1 MSTKFKA
8 RCAGAGSLSIAAVL
22 AGERED
28 RHVPYR
34 VKRIL
39 LKSGEIVTEKEL
51 GADENYSSDAT
62 PVVGDVINVCCRG
75 RHFDA
80 RVVWGN
86 WPGRTHAAGT
96 VVPLRVEE
104 I

>member
-1 MSTKFKA
+1 MA
-8 RCAGAGSLSIAAVL
+8 
-22 AGERED
+22 
-28 RHVPYR
+28 YW

-39 LKSGEIVTEKEL
+39 LKTGEVVTEREL
-51 GADENYSSDAT
+51 RTDEHLFQGYA
-62 PVVGDVINVCCRG
+62 PVVGDIITVACRG
-75 RHFDA
+75 RSFDA

-86 WPGRTHAAGT
+86 WPGRNEGSPLDV